1 MLRVSMLI
9 VGDVACG
16 LIRFCHFQ
24 IDVTIPFT
32 KLHILFEG
40 DKTLREKKVALHGA
54 NTGFVGCGA
63 TMWGLFRRRVGA
75 FQTGEGVGV
84 TGGVAVGNVLLQAA
98 GLPVAVLLGEI
109 LTVEKYILIGNF
121 FCKITDCKFPFKF
134 FSNSLAF

>member
-54 NTGFVGCGA
+54 NTGFVGWGA
-63 TMWGLFRRRVGA
+63 TMWGLFRRSVEV
-75 FQTGEGVGV
+75 FQSGEGVGV
-84 TGGVAVGNVLLQAA
+84 AEGVAVGDVL
-98 GLPVAVLLGEI
+98 
-109 LTVEKYILIGNF
+109 
-121 FCKITDCKFPFKF
+121 
-134 FSNSLAF
+134 

>member
-40 DKTLREKKVALHGA
+40 DKTLREKKVALHTALSFKIPSHYREMCYFIARAVRMERAQPLIFKKISVLKIWSSGR
-54 NTGFVGCGA
+54 F
-63 TMWGLFRRRVGA
+63 L
-75 FQTGEGVGV
+75 V
-84 TGGVAVGNVLLQAA
+84 TLWVNIKQLR
-98 GLPVAVLLGEI
+98 
-109 LTVEKYILIGNF
+109 
-121 FCKITDCKFPFKF
+121 
-134 FSNSLAF
+134 